1 MPKSKKSRS
10 KKKAAASPRYSKDT
24 LVKLRK
30 KYKIKKWRE
39 MQNLAIDKA
48 MRATKGDKLLVA
60 ALLGVGKT
68 TIYRRLNTH

>member
-1 MPKSKKSRS
+1 VPKSKKSRS
-10 KKKAAASPRYSKDT
+10 KKKAASPRYSKDT
-24 LVKLRK
+24 LARLRR

-39 MQNLAIDKA
+39 MQNEAIDKA

>member
-24 LVKLRK
+24 LAKLRK

>member
-1 MPKSKKSRS
+1 MPKSKKS
-10 KKKAAASPRYSKDT
+10 KKKVAASPRYSKDT
-24 LVKLRK
+24 LAKLRK

>member
-10 KKKAAASPRYSKDT
+10 KKSAAASPRYSKDT
-24 LVKLRK
+24 LAKLRK

>member
-10 KKKAAASPRYSKDT
+10 KKKTASPRYSKDT
-24 LVKLRK
+24 LAKLRK

-48 MRATKGDKLLVA
+48 MQATKGDKLLVA